1 MISPISQFK
10 QNIERVRNIHSIYNI
25 LNIKTTGVIDV
36 SDVLRAE
43 LVLVVSAFD
52 YYVHEVVRQGMLE
65 VFQGKRVETPS
76 FRNFTV
82 SLECVREAIS
92 NHSTFDWLEN
102 EIISRNSWKSFQ
114 QAEKVSEAIRLISDI
129 DLWVEI
135 ASKLG
140 KNYKDLKTRLNLIVD
155 RRNKIAH
162 EADMDPS
169 YPGIRWPI
177 DEIMTEE
184 AINFIE
190 EIVETMDEILKI

>member
-1 MISPISQFK
+1 MIAPISQFK
-10 QNIERVRNIHSIYNI
+10 QNIDRVRNSHATYSI
-25 LNIKTTGVIDV
+25 LNIKTTEVIDV

-76 FRNFTV
+76 FRKFTV
-82 SLECVREAIS
+82 SLECLREAIS
-92 NHSTFDWLEN
+92 NPSTFDWLEN
-102 EIISRNSWKSFQ
+102 EITIRNSWKSFQ
-114 QAEKVSEAIRLISDI
+114 QAEKVAEAIRLISNI
-129 DLWVEI
+129 NLWVEI
-135 ASKLG
+135 ANKLE
-140 KNYKDLKTRLNLIVD
+140 KNPNDIKSTLNLIVD

-177 DEIMTEE
+177 DEVMVET
-184 AINFIE
+184 AIEFIE
-190 EIVETMDEILKI
+190 EIVEIMDQII

>member
-1 MISPISQFK
+1 MIAPISQFK
-10 QNIERVRNIHSIYNI
+10 QNIDRVRNSHATYSI
-25 LNIKTTGVIDV
+25 LNIKTTEVIDV

-76 FRNFTV
+76 FRKFTV
-82 SLECVREAIS
+82 SLECLREAIS
-92 NHSTFDWLEN
+92 NPSTFDWLEN
-102 EIISRNSWKSFQ
+102 EITIRNSWKSFQ
-114 QAEKVSEAIRLISDI
+114 QAEKVAEAIRLISNI
-129 DLWVEI
+129 NLWVEI
-135 ASKLG
+135 ANKLE
-140 KNYKDLKTRLNLIVD
+140 KNPNDIKSTLNLIVD

-177 DEIMTEE
+177 DEVMVDN
-184 AINFIE
+184 AIEFIE
-190 EIVETMDEILKI
+190 EIVEIIDQII

>member
-1 MISPISQFK
+1 MIAPISQFK
-10 QNIERVRNIHSIYNI
+10 QNIDRVRNIHATYSI
-25 LNIKTTGVIDV
+25 LNIKTTEVIDV

-76 FRNFTV
+76 FRKFTV
-82 SLECVREAIS
+82 SLECLREAIS
-92 NHSTFDWLEN
+92 NPSTFDWLEN
-102 EIISRNSWKSFQ
+102 EIIIRNSWKSFQ
-114 QAEKVSEAIRLISDI
+114 QAEKVAEAIRLISNI
-129 DLWVEI
+129 NLWVEI
-135 ASKLG
+135 ANKLE
-140 KNYKDLKTRLNLIVD
+140 KNPNDIKSTLNLIVD

-177 DEIMTEE
+177 DEVMVET
-184 AINFIE
+184 AIEFIE
-190 EIVETMDEILKI
+190 EIVEIMDQII

>member
-1 MISPISQFK
+1 MIAPISQFK
-10 QNIERVRNIHSIYNI
+10 QNIDRVRNIHATYSI
-25 LNIKTTGVIDV
+25 LNIKTTEVIDV

-76 FRNFTV
+76 FRKFTV
-82 SLECVREAIS
+82 SLECLREAIS
-92 NHSTFDWLEN
+92 NPSTFDGLEN
-102 EIISRNSWKSFQ
+102 EITIRNSWKSFQ
-114 QAEKVSEAIRLISDI
+114 QAEKVAEAIRLISDI
-129 DLWVEI
+129 NLWVEI
-135 ASKLG
+135 ANKLE
-140 KNYKDLKTRLNLIVD
+140 KNPNDIKSTLNLIVD

-177 DEIMTEE
+177 DEVMVET
-184 AINFIE
+184 AIEFIE
-190 EIVETMDEILKI
+190 EIVEIMDQII

>member
-1 MISPISQFK
+1 MIAPISQFK
-10 QNIERVRNIHSIYNI
+10 QNIDRVRNIHAIYNI
-25 LNIKTTGVIDV
+25 LNIKTTEVIDV

-76 FRNFTV
+76 FRKFTV
-82 SLECVREAIS
+82 SLECLREAIS
-92 NHSTFDWLEN
+92 NPSTFDWLEN
-102 EIISRNSWKSFQ
+102 EIIIRNSWKSFQ
-114 QAEKVSEAIRLISDI
+114 QAEKVAEAIRLISDI
-129 DLWVEI
+129 NLWVEI
-135 ASKLG
+135 ANKLG
-140 KNYKDLKTRLNLIVD
+140 KNPNDLKSTLNLIVD

-177 DEIMTEE
+177 DEVMVEN
-184 AINFIE
+184 AIEFIE
-190 EIVETMDEILKI
+190 EIVEIIDQII

>member
-1 MISPISQFK
+1 MIAPISQFK
-10 QNIERVRNIHSIYNI
+10 QNIDRVRNIHAIYNI
-25 LNIKTTGVIDV
+25 LNIKTTEVIDV

-76 FRNFTV
+76 FRKFTV
-82 SLECVREAIS
+82 SLECLREAIS
-92 NHSTFDWLEN
+92 NPSTFDWLEN
-102 EIISRNSWKSFQ
+102 EIIIRNSWKSFQ
-114 QAEKVSEAIRLISDI
+114 QAEKVAEAIRLISDI
-129 DLWVEI
+129 NLWVEI
-135 ASKLG
+135 ANKLG
-140 KNYKDLKTRLNLIVD
+140 KNPNDLKSTLNLIVD

-177 DEIMTEE
+177 DEVMVEN
-184 AINFIE
+184 AIEFIE
-190 EIVETMDEILKI
+190 EIVEMIDQII